1 MTITRIRALA
11 RSAFPLALLAAF
23 SLATSCSAGR
33 VQGGPAARARS
44 VPVTVD
50 TVASKDF
57 PIQIVAIGHAESY
70 QSAAVKPQVEGQL
83 VSVLFTPGQEVRM
96 GDALFKIDPRSYQ
109 AALDKSEAMLAKDQA
124 LEALAANDE
133 AKTRSLVQGGF
144 ATTEQLDTA
153 HANAVSLQSQLKADE
168 AQVEYDRLQLAYCT
182 ITAPIS
188 GRTGALQVDVGNIV
202 SANSTVLV
210 TINQIS
216 PIYVSFSVPE
226 QSLAELK
233 RYAAGGAVKIAATI
247 PGDGARPLEG
257 RLVFIDNA
265 VDSSTGTFLLKGS
278 FDNREGRLWPGQYA
292 NLVLTLATQRDAT
305 VIPTQALQ
313 SGQNGQFVFVVK
325 ADRTV
330 EMRPV
335 AVARTIG
342 AEAAIADGL
351 KAGETV
357 VTDGQLLLVPGM
369 AVDIRAPV
377 GQASAPAVAPA
388 AASPTEA
395 SAASAGPKAI
405 VRRG

>member
-1 MTITRIRALA
+1 
-11 RSAFPLALLAAF
+11 
-23 SLATSCSAGR
+23 
-33 VQGGPAARARS
+33 
-44 VPVTVD
+44 VTVD